1 MVQSVTKFN
10 KTNKTVRKNRNNKV
24 TVVGKKNLIKI
35 SNDWYSGTHRSKM
48 IKQKKKIDIY

>member
-35 SNDWYSGTHRSKM
+35 SNDW
-48 IKQKKKIDIY
+48 